1 MRKDSDA
8 ALAQLQ
14 PVFQLAD
21 QLASRPKC
29 EFSPEGP
36 APDTS
41 KTTPPNAARLLAQD
55 LSAKA
60 DSQDRNGDWTGALK
74 TLRLASRV
82 ALDAGMRPGFSGLY
96 TGTGAWGTVRRAY
109 EAIVQRHSS
118 DLKVLDAVSAQY
130 RDEAPRLDLR
140 AYLAATTVQTR
151 TELPMINS
159 MKDLRQ
165 GFGTG
170 DSADD
175 VLTTN
180 FLTGPRLREEVDTR
194 LLASWIDLWPKLPK
208 DPTDWRGYRR
218 VLKQANDTVQADSSA
233 LNELNQMQFSL
244 YVGAADRVGEI
255 ETLDHLLLDSIALLK
270 VRAQTGKLPVILPES
285 MGAARFDSLDGSRL
299 QYRRHGTEFVL
310 YSVGT
315 DGIDHGGRKRQPN
328 DPPDTKYDIVESFR

>member
-1 MRKDSDA
+1 
-8 ALAQLQ
+8 
-14 PVFQLAD
+14 
-21 QLASRPKC
+21 
-29 EFSPEGP
+29 
-36 APDTS
+36 
-41 KTTPPNAARLLAQD
+41 
-55 LSAKA
+55 
-60 DSQDRNGDWTGALK
+60 
-74 TLRLASRV
+74 
-82 ALDAGMRPGFSGLY
+82 
-96 TGTGAWGTVRRAY
+96 
-109 EAIVQRHSS
+109 
-118 DLKVLDAVSAQY
+118 
-130 RDEAPRLDLR
+130 
-140 AYLAATTVQTR
+140 
-151 TELPMINS
+151 MINS